1 MNNQDMGD
9 VMYALKYCFEFYGKT
24 LDRQQQQVWQNI
36 IRTNSY
42 NAVQWQTVLK
52 QYFQVAK
59 FAPKPPEILEM
70 LAEERQ
76 HTQAKAPPPKQLTT
90 NCPPHIADA
99 WRYWIPKFWGQALPG
114 PSTKVVDNSEK
125 EDEYL
130 MTVNREAKRTN
141 TPEAIPSVYRL
152 REVWGEAQ

>member
-1 MNNQDMGD
+1 MGD
-9 VMYALKYCFEFYGKT
+9 VVFALKYCFGFYGKT
-24 LDRQQQQVWQNI
+24 LDKQQLQVWQSI
-36 IRTNSY
+36 IRSNSY
-42 NAVQWQTVLK
+42 SSVQWQAVLK

-76 HTQAKAPPPKQLTT
+76 RTQTRTTQTPEPLTT
-90 NCPPHIADA
+90 DCPEHISSA
-99 WRYWIPKFWGQALPG
+99 WMYWLPKFWGMPVPG
-114 PSTKVVDNSEK
+114 ASTIPVSNPEL

-141 TPEAIPSVYRL
+141 TPEAIPPAFKMQ
-152 REVWGEAQ
+152 EVWGDV

>member
-1 MNNQDMGD
+1 M
-9 VMYALKYCFEFYGKT
+9 VFALKYCFSFYGKT
-24 LDRQQQQVWQNI
+24 LDKQHLQVWQSI
-36 IRTNSY
+36 IRSNSY
-42 NAVQWQTVLK
+42 SSVQWQAVLK

-76 HTQAKAPPPKQLTT
+76 RTQTRTTQAPEPLTT
-90 NCPPHIADA
+90 DCPEHISIA
-99 WRYWIPKFWGQALPG
+99 WMYWLPKFWGMPVPG
-114 PSTKVVDNSEK
+114 ASTIAVPNPEL

-141 TPEAIPSVYRL
+141 TPEAIPTAFKMQ
-152 REVWGEAQ
+152 EVWGDV

>member
-1 MNNQDMGD
+1 MQSKEMGD
-9 VMYALKYCFEFYGKT
+9 VIFALKYCFEFYGKT
-24 LDRQQQQVWQNI
+24 LDKQQLQVWQNI
-36 IRTNSY
+36 IRSNSY
-42 NAVQWQTVLK
+42 NSVQWQTVLK

-76 HTQAKAPPPKQLTT
+76 HTQSRTPPPPPLTT
-90 NCPPHIADA
+90 NCPPDIADA

-114 PSTKVVDNSEK
+114 PNTKPLDNPDK

-130 MTVNREAKRTN
+130 MIVNREAKRTKI
-141 TPEAIPSVYRL
+141 PEAIPQVYKL
-152 REVWGEAQ
+152 REVWGDE